1 VKDINALLPRILL
14 IAKQAPDFI
23 VENALFD
30 TVQTLCLE
38 AEVWQVNTDIDVSPN
53 DNEIQLVPPTG
64 AIVVR
69 TAWVTLSTRKLDT
82 MPDDVFAIQPEV
94 SAGTPRVYNQTS
106 SDTLTVY
113 PTPAISEN
121 GLARIV
127 CAMAP
132 NTSSIPDDVFALYR
146 DILVDGTLSRVLAT
160 PTDFG
165 EPKLASYYETR
176 WLAGLNYA
184 KGRVKRPKN
193 NGALVAT
200 YGGY

>member
-1 VKDINALLPRILL
+1 MADINQLLTRVLL
-14 IAKQAPDFI
+14 VAKQAPDFV

-30 TVQTLCLE
+30 AVQTLCIE
-38 AEVWQVNTDIDVSPN
+38 AEVWQVNTQIGVSPN
-53 DNEIQLVPPTG
+53 NNEILLNPPTG
-64 AIVVR
+64 AVAVR
-69 TAWVTLSTRKLDT
+69 TAWVTLSTRKLDPV
-82 MPDDVFAIQPEV
+82 PDDIFAIQPAV
-94 SAGTPRVYNQTS
+94 DAGTPRVYNQAS
-106 SDTLTVY
+106 GNILVVY
-113 PTPAISEN
+113 PAPAIQET

-127 CAMAP
+127 CAMAA

-146 DILVDGTLSRVLAT
+146 DTIVDGALSRVLAT

-165 EPKLASYYETR
+165 EPKLASYYENR

>member
-14 IAKQAPDFI
+14 VAKQAPDFV

-30 TVQTLCLE
+30 TVQMLCLE
-38 AEVWQVNTDIDVSPN
+38 AEVWQVNTEIDVSPN
-53 DNEIQLVPPTG
+53 DNEILVIPPTG
-64 AIVVR
+64 AIAVR
-69 TAWVTLSTRKLDT
+69 TVWVTLSTRKLDT
-82 MPDDVFAIQPEV
+82 MPDDVFAIQQ
-94 SAGTPRVYNQTS
+94 ATIGTPRVYNQVS
-106 SDTLTVY
+106 NGVLMVY
-113 PTPAISEN
+113 PTPAIQET

-127 CAMAP
+127 CAMAA
-132 NTSSIPDDVFALYR
+132 NTTAIPDEVFALYQ
-146 DILVDGTLSRVLAT
+146 DIIVDGALSRVLAT

-165 EPKLASYYETR
+165 EPKLASYYENR